1 MKSHELCVE
10 FQASVELVCTNALC
24 VLDFHVIKQL
34 CMLLIANSTVLSIF
48 AILGHVFTTRSGV
61 MAWERDQQSAFL
73 VVMMLPTL
81 MPFLDSKYYVLNA
94 NE

>member
-1 MKSHELCVE
+1 MNQCSMCAGLSCD
-10 FQASVELVCTNALC
+10 QAVV
-24 VLDFHVIKQL
+24 HV
-34 CMLLIANSTVLSIF
+34 ANNSTVLSIF

-61 MAWERDQQSAFL
+61 MAWERDQQLAFL

-81 MPFLDSKYYVLNA
+81 MPFLDSKYYILNA